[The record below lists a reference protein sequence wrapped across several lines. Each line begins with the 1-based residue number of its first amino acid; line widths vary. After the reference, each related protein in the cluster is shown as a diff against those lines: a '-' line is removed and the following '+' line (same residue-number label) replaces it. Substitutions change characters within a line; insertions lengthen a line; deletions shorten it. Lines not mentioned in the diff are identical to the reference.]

1 MVTRNK
7 LPEFWEEE
15 RIGKVKKKKKVTKI
29 KMTLS
34 I

>member
-15 RIGKVKKKKKVTKI
+15 RMGKVEKKKIKVTKI
-29 KMTLS
+29 ERH
-34 I
+34 

>member
-15 RIGKVKKKKKVTKI
+15 RMGKVEKKNKGNKNRE
-29 KMTLS
+29 TLS